1 MNRLTRN
8 AGDAKVWVRSTRSW
22 CECQVSR
29 HIAPDKVEVRFGR
42 KGASLRKTLSIKSTS
57 LLYKFAKRASQID
70 DSEPRILIVSDNLQF
85 YECLIKGAKDCV
97 VAVPVKFDTWSL
109 DDLQKA
115 ILIRAGKPTKQY
127 ASVGLLDHGGPGSFC
142 LLKVLGSE
150 GVNAHKLADN
160 KYLREFFVFL
170 ARYVSPPRS
179 LHAREDLNSR
189 IDLLGCCVA
198 AEFGKALIE
207 SLEDLTQVNW
217 AATVTKTGNI
227 ADGFDWE
234 MQTECGLGPVD
245 QCYSYLEPLTR
256 WHESWLS
263 IDVIFNCC
271 HNSTPISPTEFLLR
285 QYRDTSSSF
294 IFVSFSLE
302 SKD

>member
-8 AGDAKVWVRSTRSW
+8 AGDAKVWVRSTQSW

-29 HIAPDKVEVRFGR
+29 HVAPDKVELRFER
-42 KGASLRKTLSIKSTS
+42 KGASLRKTLSIKSAS
-57 LLYKFAKRASQID
+57 LHYKFAKRASQID
-70 DSEPRILIVSDNLQF
+70 DSKPRILIVSDNLQF
-85 YECLIKGAKDCV
+85 HERLIKAAKDCV
-97 VAVPVKFDTWSL
+97 VVVPVKFDTWSV
-109 DDLQKA
+109 DYLQKA

-150 GVNAHKLADN
+150 GVNAHKLAN
-160 KYLREFFVFL
+160 KKSLQKFFVFL
-170 ARYVSPPRS
+170 AQYVSPPRS

-234 MQTECGLGPVD
+234 MQTEYGFGPVN
-245 QCYSYLEPLTR
+245 QCYFYPEPLTR

-263 IDVIFNCC
+263 MDVIVNFCYNA
-271 HNSTPISPTEFLLR
+271 TPISPT
-285 QYRDTSSSF
+285 
-294 IFVSFSLE
+294 
-302 SKD
+302 